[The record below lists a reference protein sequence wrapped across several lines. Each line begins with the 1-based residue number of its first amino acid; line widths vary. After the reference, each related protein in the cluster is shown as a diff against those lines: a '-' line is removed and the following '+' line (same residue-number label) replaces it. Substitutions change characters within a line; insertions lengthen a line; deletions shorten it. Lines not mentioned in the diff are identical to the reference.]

1 VTEVAR
7 QGPAGTF
14 DTLVQRLDLEAT
26 LVTRDRTAGNEW
38 IKEKLV
44 AISEADS
51 VEDINAL
58 ATSGSL
64 PSSKELIG
72 HTFDVKDFALQES
85 GEQYRENSLLKKMVI
100 IQAVDV
106 DTGEELVFSG
116 GGDTFLTQLIA
127 MRDKFDFPFTGT
139 ILGQKTGSGYDML
152 YWRFRVPKKK

>member
-1 VTEVAR
+1 MTEVAKPES
-7 QGPAGTF
+7 PAAF
-14 DTLVQRLDLEAT
+14 ASLAARLDLEAT
-26 LVTRDRTAGNEW
+26 MVTRDRGAGNEW

-51 VEDINAL
+51 VEDINSL

-85 GEQYRENSLLKKMVI
+85 GEQYRENSILKKMVI
-100 IQAVDV
+100 IQAIDV
-106 DTGEELVFSG
+106 DTGEEIVFSG
-116 GGDTFLTQLIA
+116 GGDTFLTQLVA
-127 MRDKFDFPFTGT
+127 MRDKFDFPFIGT